1 MKPLRPP
8 ADPLTRD
15 LVRAAVDSSRRRS
28 LSRRALLGSSLLG
41 GAAAALSAC
50 APPAP
55 PASGA
60 PQLDLPEDRSET
72 EKIMR
77 WANWTAYLDYDEETK
92 TYPTLEA
99 FIKRTGIQV
108 TYSEDIDDND
118 TYFNKIAPQ
127 LRAGQ
132 DIGRDMFVFTDWM
145 ANRIIRD
152 QLCQPLDLIRMPH
165 ATNLREQLKD
175 VSFDPGRQFSLT
187 WQSGFGG
194 IGYDREKVGRELK
207 TLDDLWADDLKGR
220 VVVLSEMRDTVGV
233 TMLSQGVDIN
243 GPFGKTEFDNA
254 INEIDKRISEGYI
267 RRVRGNSYL
276 EDLKSGNAVAGI
288 VWSGDLFVLRAET
301 ENDNWQFTIPESG
314 GTLWSDNMMVP
325 ITSPHR
331 RNALKVM
338 DYYYEPAVAAQ
349 VAAWVNYVCPVEGA
363 REEMEKIDPELAKS
377 PFIFP
382 DAAYLRDNNIQIFRA
397 LSPEEEAEYSEA
409 WAKVVGN

>member
-15 LVRAAVDSSRRRS
+15 LVRAAVDTSRRRS

-60 PQLDLPEDRSET
+60 AQLDLPEDRSDV

-92 TYPTLEA
+92 KYPTLEA

-108 TYSEDIDDND
+108 TYAEDIDDND

-165 ATNLREQLKD
+165 ATNIREQLKD

-207 TLDDLWADDLKGR
+207 TVEDLWADDLKGR

-243 GPFGKTEFDNA
+243 GPFGRTEFDNA

>member
-1 MKPLRPP
+1 M
-8 ADPLTRD
+8 
-15 LVRAAVDSSRRRS
+15 AADSSRRRS

-41 GAAAALSAC
+41 GAAAALAAC

-60 PQLDLPEDRSET
+60 AQLDLPEDRSDV

-77 WANWTAYLDYDEETK
+77 WANWTAYLDFDEETK
-92 TYPTLEA
+92 KYPTLEA
-99 FIKRTGIQV
+99 FIKRSGIQV

-145 ANRIIRD
+145 ANRVIRD
-152 QLCQPLDLIRMPH
+152 RLCQPLDLIRMPH

-175 VSFDPGRQFSLT
+175 VSFDPGRQYSLT
-187 WQSGFGG
+187 WQSGFAG

-243 GPFGKTEFDNA
+243 GPFSKTEFDNA
-254 INEIDKRISEGYI
+254 LGEIDRRISEGYI
-267 RRVRGNSYL
+267 RRVRGNSSSRTSSPGTPSQAS
-276 EDLKSGNAVAGI
+276 SGAA
-288 VWSGDLFVLRAET
+288 
-301 ENDNWQFTIPESG
+301 
-314 GTLWSDNMMVP
+314 
-325 ITSPHR
+325 TS
-331 RNALKVM
+331 
-338 DYYYEPAVAAQ
+338 
-349 VAAWVNYVCPVEGA
+349 
-363 REEMEKIDPELAKS
+363 S
-377 PFIFP
+377 
-382 DAAYLRDNNIQIFRA
+382 
-397 LSPEEEAEYSEA
+397 S
-409 WAKVVGN
+409 

>member
-15 LVRAAVDSSRRRS
+15 LVRAAVDTSRRRS

-60 PQLDLPEDRSET
+60 AQLDLPEDRSDV

-92 TYPTLEA
+92 KYPTLEA

-108 TYSEDIDDND
+108 TYAEDIDDND

-165 ATNLREQLKD
+165 ATNIREQLKD

-207 TLDDLWADDLKGR
+207 TVEDLWADDLKGR

-276 EDLKSGNAVAGI
+276 EDLKSWNAVAGI

>member
-1 MKPLRPP
+1 
-8 ADPLTRD
+8 
-15 LVRAAVDSSRRRS
+15 
-28 LSRRALLGSSLLG
+28 
-41 GAAAALSAC
+41 
-50 APPAP
+50 
-55 PASGA
+55 
-60 PQLDLPEDRSET
+60 
-72 EKIMR
+72 
-77 WANWTAYLDYDEETK
+77 
-92 TYPTLEA
+92 
-99 FIKRTGIQV
+99 
-108 TYSEDIDDND
+108 
-118 TYFNKIAPQ
+118 
-127 LRAGQ
+127 
-132 DIGRDMFVFTDWM
+132 
-145 ANRIIRD
+145 
-152 QLCQPLDLIRMPH
+152 MPH
-165 ATNLREQLKD
+165 ATNIREQLKD

-207 TLDDLWADDLKGR
+207 TVEDLWADDLKGR

>member
-15 LVRAAVDSSRRRS
+15 LVRAAVDTSRRRS

-60 PQLDLPEDRSET
+60 AQLDLPEDRSDV

-92 TYPTLEA
+92 KYPTLEA

-108 TYSEDIDDND
+108 TYAEDIDDND

-152 QLCQPLDLIRMPH
+152 RLCQPLDLIRMPH
-165 ATNLREQLKD
+165 ATNIREQLKD

-207 TLDDLWADDLKGR
+207 TVEDLWADDLKGR

-243 GPFGKTEFDNA
+243 GPFGRTEFDNA